1 MTLRVDAHGS
11 LQQQPLDSADAGLR
25 AALQQANLPAD
36 DLDEDGRSFFRFTH
50 EGETVGYGGLEPYG
64 DHALL
69 RSVVVQPAQR
79 GKGYG
84 EAITQRLLDQA
95 ARDGARTVYLL
106 TESATSFF
114 EHLGFAK
121 VDRATAPV
129 AILNTRQAA
138 SLCPASAALLA
149 RSTTGGTHVHL

>member
-1 MTLRVDAHGS
+1 MILHVDAHGS
-11 LQQQPLDSADAGLR
+11 LQQQPLNRADAGLR
-25 AALQQANLPAD
+25 EALQLANLPVD
-36 DLDEDGRSFFRFTH
+36 DLDEDGRSFFQFAH
-50 EGETVGYGGLEPYG
+50 QGETVGYGGLELHG

-69 RSVVVQPAQR
+69 RSVVVLPAQR

-95 ARDGARTVYLL
+95 ARDGACNVYLL

-129 AILNTRQAA
+129 AILKTRQAA

-149 RSTTGGTHVHL
+149 KSTTG